1 MRIRAKVL
9 VLGLAAVLAFPRA
22 SGAQWVRAGGPGG
35 CDVNALL
42 ASGDSFYAG
51 TLDGVFRSTDNGA
64 TWQAF
69 SSGLPALP
77 DVECFGESGPYVFA
91 VTDDAGVFRTARDK
105 DSWIAVNAGLP
116 EKPYFWCLAG
126 CGRNL
131 FAGLVSDGVYRLTG
145 DGTRWEAASS
155 GLPAAAAVQCFA
167 EDGPYLFAGLKKGG
181 VFRSADSGASWEAA
195 GSGLPGDADVQSLAA
210 HGSFLF
216 AGLHKGGAYRS
227 ADRGDTWQVVNS
239 GLPKD
244 PFVDFFAASGS
255 YLFAGAY
262 NRVFR
267 SADDAATWVA
277 VSPGL
282 PRGTRVHALAANGP
296 VLLAGTEDFGICR
309 SADHGQSWA
318 MANTGLPNEA
328 GIRRLAGTGEYML
341 AVSEAGT
348 TGVFL
353 RKNRGAGWTPI
364 SRGLPYPRT
373 DIRDLAVIGSL
384 VIIGSDQ
391 GVFVSEDEGRTWR
404 SSVIAGIK
412 TPLVECLLV
421 NGTKLFA
428 GFRDFDI
435 TTNSS
440 REGVA
445 RSEDGGRSWTL
456 SILDEMKIDTY
467 LDFEKTLDVRCL
479 AAKGEIL
486 LAGTRRGVFLST
498 DEGATWRPSSSGLPE
513 NAHVYGLEVAGA
525 SVIARVF
532 DHGVFRTADDGKTW
546 KVSNRGLPQ
555 DLYIDGLAVSGR
567 NVFASV
573 SHPARWD
580 GKVMVKDAVD
590 LGLFLSTNSG
600 ASWAPLGKKQQAPAE
615 VQCFLIGEKE
625 LLAGTSDGEIWSLPL
640 ASPKLKDP

>member
-1 MRIRAKVL
+1 MKVRAAILTALSVIVL
-9 VLGLAAVLAFPRA
+9 TFPKT
-22 SGAQWVRAGGPGG
+22 SGAQWVRTGGPGG

-42 ASGDSFYAG
+42 SSGTSFYAG

-77 DVECFGESGPYVFA
+77 DVEFFGECGQYVFA

-155 GLPAAAAVQCFA
+155 GLPAAADVQCFA

-181 VFRSADSGASWEAA
+181 VFRSADGGASWEAA

-244 PFVDFFAASGS
+244 PFVDFFAASGP

-262 NRVFR
+262 SRVFR

-282 PRGTRVHALAANGP
+282 PRGTRVHALAANGR
-296 VLLAGTEDFGICR
+296 VLLAGIEDFGICR

-318 MANTGLPNEA
+318 MANTGLPKEA
-328 GIRRLAGTGEYML
+328 GIRWLAGTGEYTL
-341 AVSEAGT
+341 AVSEGEWSK
-348 TGVFL
+348 GLFL
-353 RKNRGAGWTPI
+353 EKNRGAGWTPI
-364 SRGLPYPRT
+364 SRGLPFQN
-373 DIRDLAVIGSL
+373 DIDDLAIIGSL
-384 VIIGSDQ
+384 LIIGSDN

-421 NGTKLFA
+421 KGTKLFA
-428 GFRDFDI
+428 GFLDFDI

-445 RSEDGGRSWTL
+445 RSEDGGRNWTL
-456 SILDEMKIDTY
+456 SILDETKIDTVP
-467 LDFEKTLDVRCL
+467 DFEKTLDIRCL

-498 DEGATWRPSSSGLPE
+498 DEGATWRAASSGLPE
-513 NAHVYGLEVAGA
+513 NAHVYGLEVAGG
-525 SVIARVF
+525 SVIARIF

-546 KVSNRGLPQ
+546 KASNRGLPQ

-567 NVFASV
+567 YIFASV
-573 SHPARWD
+573 SHPAILD

-590 LGLFLSTNSG
+590 LGLFLSTDSG
-600 ASWAPLGKKQQAPAE
+600 ASWAPLGKKQPAPAE
-615 VQCFLIGEKE
+615 VRCFLIRKKE

-640 ASPKLKDP
+640 ASIKLKDP